1 MNYMLLLPLY
11 LGDVLGRKLL
21 SDSIFSL
28 GGKDPNC
35 SIPGSSLSTWELQ
48 GCKCLRNMTL
58 SYSIGRYSCV
68 YTEEE
73 RLENAIKP
81 F

>member
-1 MNYMLLLPLY
+1 MLLLPLY